1 MEKIDN
7 QPVKVILKTAKNNS
21 KLIICLFISLFISM
35 PCFSQTEEG
44 KEKLAPASQLTSLQ
58 KSLLIPGWG
67 QIAEKKYAEGLLF
80 LSAEIFCFYNIFFYN
95 HKGNFYYDKYKKADN
110 VSDAV
115 KYRELTEN
123 YDTKRNKFLLAAASV
138 WVINLIDTYI
148 IVKNK
153 EKKRRNINLKLEHN
167 ENKSLSFTISF
178 SF

>member
-1 MEKIDN
+1 MKIYKPNIYFLIVLLMSFYGFAQEKESNERISID
-7 QPVKVILKTAKNNS
+7 KK
-21 KLIICLFISLFISM
+21 F
-35 PCFSQTEEG
+35 G
-44 KEKLAPASQLTSLQ
+44 SLQ

-67 QIAEKKYAEGLLF
+67 QIAEKRYAEGFLF
-80 LSAEIFCFYNIFFYN
+80 LSAEIFCFYKIFSYN
-95 HKGNFYYDKYKKADN
+95 HKGNYYYDKYKKADN
-110 VSDAV
+110 VSDAI
-115 KYRELTEN
+115 KYRDLTES

-153 EKKRRNINLKLEHN
+153 EKKRRNINLKFEHN